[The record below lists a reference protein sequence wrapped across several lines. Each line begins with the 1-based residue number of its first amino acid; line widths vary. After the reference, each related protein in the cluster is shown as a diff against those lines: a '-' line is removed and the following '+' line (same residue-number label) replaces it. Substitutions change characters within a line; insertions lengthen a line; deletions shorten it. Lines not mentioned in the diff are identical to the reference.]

1 MKRSVIKRRKR
12 IIVAQGSSD
21 EEMEEDV
28 TDKRPSKSPKHLKR
42 ENIEKSVPEIEDYAS
57 TSRNLSNNNGIT
69 NHTIPATSVPI
80 TTTTTT
86 TTSVNTLNNNNN
98 NNNNNNTASGKHHS
112 NYISN
117 INSGA
122 SVPLERTRF
131 IPPVTPPAAHSP
143 PMMYSPPATSISSLA
158 STSPTIHHH
167 HHHHH
172 QQQQQQQPAMSHT
185 SPYSSTEASSE
196 RLYTSPTPPFHLHNR
211 FPEDGTNAK
220 TSFLPPISS
229 ERQSFRLESLFN
241 RKESPMSTTSSLAS
255 GSLPPLTLPPLMY
268 QDNASSKQ
276 HHPSPPPL
284 INQTS
289 PVISNNSQQQPEQ
302 TYELADF
309 DMALDRLEHLRRQV
323 RPEQAHALSL
333 LTQSITDLASKAEAI
348 LSLDSLACGRQ

>member
-1 MKRSVIKRRKR
+1 
-12 IIVAQGSSD
+12 
-21 EEMEEDV
+21 
-28 TDKRPSKSPKHLKR
+28 
-42 ENIEKSVPEIEDYAS
+42 
-57 TSRNLSNNNGIT
+57 
-69 NHTIPATSVPI
+69 
-80 TTTTTT
+80 
-86 TTSVNTLNNNNN
+86 
-98 NNNNNNTASGKHHS
+98 
-112 NYISN
+112 
-117 INSGA
+117 
-122 SVPLERTRF
+122 
-131 IPPVTPPAAHSP
+131 
-143 PMMYSPPATSISSLA
+143 
-158 STSPTIHHH
+158 
-167 HHHHH
+167 
-172 QQQQQQQPAMSHT
+172 MSHT
-185 SPYSSTEASSE
+185 SPYSSTETSSE
-196 RLYTSPTPPFHLHNR
+196 RIYTSPPPPFHLHNR
-211 FPEDGTNAK
+211 FPEDGTNTKA
-220 TSFLPPISS
+220 SFLPPISS

-289 PVISNNSQQQPEQ
+289 PVISNNSQQQQPEQ